1 MVRKMLTVTTS
12 SWRFDSTESKTSQHR
27 ARDHQLAGVSL
38 QSSHVG
44 DSVEGFMSY
53 GLRLVLYLVGA
64 GSLGFILAA
73 MRKPFAWGVNLLFSI
88 AGTYVVIIVG
98 RRLFR

>member
-1 MVRKMLTVTTS
+1 MP
-12 SWRFDSTESKTSQHR
+12 
-27 ARDHQLAGVSL
+27 
-38 QSSHVG
+38 
-44 DSVEGFMSY
+44 Y

-73 MRKPFAWGVNLLFSI
+73 MLKPFAWGVNLLFSI
-88 AGTYVVIIVG
+88 AGAYVVIIVG